1 MKRTILNRKAPEW
14 PQPQLLALWVQP
26 IISEV
31 IPNASGS
38 NFTDK
43 VKLQE
48 QLSAL
53 QLQQNR
59 IIEMLSANQ
68 SKSRLPQPR
77 VSTFDGDAAEYR
89 TFIRAFESLIES
101 KTSSSTERLRVLLRT
116 IYLWGRQGICAF
128 MSSFATRSRVPG
140 GSSVVEKEVRR

>member
-1 MKRTILNRKAPEW
+1 M
-14 PQPQLLALWVQP
+14 QP

-43 VKLQE
+43 VKLQ
-48 QLSAL
+48 SAL

-68 SKSRLPQPR
+68 NKSRLPQPR
-77 VSTFDGDAAEYR
+77 VFTFDGDAAEYR
-89 TFIRAFESLIES
+89 TFIRAFESLI
-101 KTSSSTERLRVLLRT
+101 
-116 IYLWGRQGICAF
+116 
-128 MSSFATRSRVPG
+128 
-140 GSSVVEKEVRR
+140 

>member
-1 MKRTILNRKAPEW
+1 MFKFGGRNRETAAKE
-14 PQPQLLALWVQP
+14 QVLAAMADSPSPSRRHLV
-26 IISEV
+26 SEV

-48 QLSAL
+48 QQSAL

-89 TFIRAFESLIES
+89 TFIRAFESLI
-101 KTSSSTERLRVLLRT
+101 
-116 IYLWGRQGICAF
+116 
-128 MSSFATRSRVPG
+128 
-140 GSSVVEKEVRR
+140 

>member
-1 MKRTILNRKAPEW
+1 M
-14 PQPQLLALWVQP
+14 QP

-48 QLSAL
+48 QQSAL

-59 IIEMLSANQ
+59 IIEMLSSNQ

-128 MSSFATRSRVPG
+128 MSPFATRSRVPG
-140 GSSVVEKEVRR
+140 GSSIVEKEVRR